1 MISRSISMVDTAVSP
16 RFPTRSSNRS
26 PLVRSPR
33 PPPQRHRS
41 FFRTFARSESELS
54 NRIPG
59 RGDAFIRYCMY
70 FLLTLENGRPREGE
84 HRSCCGRGLSDGSS
98 VTRVGRH
105 RRTDRH
111 FSPPPRTD
119 ARWPR
124 MEWNGMKWD
133 GTEFYGQNRRFEIF
147 SGILVGERGGGRS
160 LSGQDPLVFSGE
172 GYCPLEVS
180 IRLRDIYGGPV
191 Q

>member
-1 MISRSISMVDTAVSP
+1 
-16 RFPTRSSNRS
+16 
-26 PLVRSPR
+26 
-33 PPPQRHRS
+33 
-41 FFRTFARSESELS
+41 
-54 NRIPG
+54 
-59 RGDAFIRYCMY
+59 
-70 FLLTLENGRPREGE
+70 
-84 HRSCCGRGLSDGSS
+84 
-98 VTRVGRH
+98 
-105 RRTDRH
+105 
-111 FSPPPRTD
+111 
-119 ARWPR
+119 

>member
-1 MISRSISMVDTAVSP
+1 MREGAVGWVVGYAS
-16 RFPTRSSNRS
+16 
-26 PLVRSPR
+26 R
-33 PPPQRHRS
+33 PPSPHRPS
-41 FFRTFARSESELS
+41 FFSSST
-54 NRIPG
+54 
-59 RGDAFIRYCMY
+59 
-70 FLLTLENGRPREGE
+70 NGRAVAPNG
-84 HRSCCGRGLSDGSS
+84 
-98 VTRVGRH
+98 
-105 RRTDRH
+105 
-111 FSPPPRTD
+111 
-119 ARWPR
+119 
-124 MEWNGMKWD
+124 MEWDGMGRD